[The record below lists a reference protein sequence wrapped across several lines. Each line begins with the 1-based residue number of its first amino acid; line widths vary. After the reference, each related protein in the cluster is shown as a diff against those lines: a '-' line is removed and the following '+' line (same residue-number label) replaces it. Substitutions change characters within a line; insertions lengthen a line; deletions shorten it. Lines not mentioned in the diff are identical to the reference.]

1 MLSARAA
8 RLLAVA
14 TLGLGATLTL
24 SPGQAFAAA
33 EGNYPIGSGSCQ
45 AIEKIELHFVN
56 GAYHDEMAND
66 PTQNSASDPY
76 RCRFTLYDNGA
87 LLWSSSPA
95 PGSGDQSPWFYDGP
109 GHSMK
114 ACVQRYY
121 NGTPLGTPSC
131 GPLN

>member
-24 SPGQAFAAA
+24 SPGQAFAA
-33 EGNYPIGSGSCQ
+33 EGSFPIGSGSCQ
-45 AIEKIELHFVN
+45 AVEKIELHFVN
-56 GAYHDEMAND
+56 GAYHDEMANN

-76 RCRFTLYDNGA
+76 RCRFTLYDNGT
-87 LLWSSSPA
+87 LVWSSSPA
-95 PGSGDQSPWFYDGP
+95 PGSGAQSPWFYDGP

-121 NGTPLGTPSC
+121 NATPQGTPSC